1 MCHFG
6 LSNQQLHKYYKA
18 FRAPMLRSIQ
28 AATGGNNRNN
38 RPLTKG
44 TRAMASNEKRDK
56 TFTQPV
62 NWITTSFMVAF
73 HIGAVAA
80 FFFFGWKPLLM
91 AIFLWW
97 VAGSLGVGMGYHRL
111 LTHRGYKTPKLVEYF
126 LTTCATLALEGGP
139 IFWVATHR
147 KHHQNTDKE
156 GDPHSPR
163 DGGLWAHMGW
173 ILTGKAMHNK
183 LDSLLP
189 YVPDL
194 RKDKFHVWISK
205 WHWIPEVV
213 VGVLLL
219 VFGGLP
225 YLLWGM
231 FVRTVFGLHS
241 TWLVNSATHMWGS
254 QRFMTGDDSTNSF
267 WVAILTFGEG
277 WHNNH
282 HAFPQVAR
290 HGLAWYEVDP
300 NWYGISALRMVGLA
314 WDISL
319 PKLGREKE
327 IKAGAVPESPAVLVP
342 PAEVVPQEAVG
353 D

>member
-1 MCHFG
+1 
-6 LSNQQLHKYYKA
+6 
-18 FRAPMLRSIQ
+18 MLRSIQ
-28 AATGGNNRNN
+28 AALGGFRRNSSKTEREN
-38 RPLTKG
+38 GKHLTADKG
-44 TRAMASNEKRDK
+44 DRAMASNGKHDK

-62 NWITTSFMVAF
+62 NWVTTFFMVAF

-91 AIFLWW
+91 GVFLWW
-97 VAGSLGVGMGYHRL
+97 VAGSLGIGMGYHRL
-111 LTHRGYKTPKLVEYF
+111 LTHRGYKTPKWVEYF
-126 LTTCATLALEGGP
+126 LTTCGTLALEGGP

-156 GDPHSPR
+156 GDPHTPR
-163 DGGLWAHMGW
+163 DGGFWAHMGW

-183 LDSLLP
+183 IDSLLP

-194 RKDKFHVWISK
+194 RKDKFHSWISE
-205 WHWIPEVV
+205 WHWVSQVV
-213 VGVLLL
+213 VGILLF

-225 YLLWGM
+225 YLLWGT

-327 IKAGAVPESPAVLVP
+327 IRPLAVPDSPADLTTPVSEVL
-342 PAEVVPQEAVG
+342 PQEAAG